1 MLFHLVFGKHHTE
14 CLSID
19 LPTLLYKV
27 PCACL
32 CSPEL
37 LYNPACQRLQHG
49 LDLGSYS
56 LWEIGKSCRKKNPPR
71 NSYSVVP
78 IVKGGL
84 GVDSHSKVSWHENE
98 ERNMNTCKAFFVRST
113 VDISCVIRVH
123 ASTEA
128 LNFTIGQGAAN
139 TKAVD
144 SARC

>member
-1 MLFHLVFGKHHTE
+1 MLFHLVFGSTTRNVYQ
-14 CLSID
+14 LTY
-19 LPTLLYKV
+19 LPSYTRYLARVYASQN
-27 PCACL
+27 CCITQ
-32 CSPEL
+32 
-37 LYNPACQRLQHG
+37 PAKGFNTG
-49 LDLGSYS
+49 LI
-56 LWEIGKSCRKKNPPR
+56 WARIRRGKSVNLVEKKNPPG